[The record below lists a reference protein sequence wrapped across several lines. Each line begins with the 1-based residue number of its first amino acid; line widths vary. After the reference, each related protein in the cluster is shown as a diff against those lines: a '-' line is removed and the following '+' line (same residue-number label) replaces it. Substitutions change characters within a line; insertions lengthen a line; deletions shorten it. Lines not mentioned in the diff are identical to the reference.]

1 MIEATVLITAAI
13 RPPDKMPYL
22 KMKDATSRL
31 IATKMALFFWATQ
44 GVRNLVI
51 ADATDS
57 RVLNEEEMALLRQM
71 RVNVEQI
78 HFAQDE
84 AQVSLLGKGYAEGKL
99 IEFALENSRLLAQEE
114 YFFKCT
120 GKIFCRNF
128 QNIIALIQHHKLHG
142 LFWQL
147 YHLGKLCTF
156 LDTRFYYTSATF
168 FKENLAAGYALSN
181 DMESMENKENK
192 CVEKICGG
200 LLDKRYPQG
209 HATRPLLS
217 GFGGGTGEQIEAGHL
232 GELDQNFP
240 CWFQA

>member
-1 MIEATVLITAAI
+1 MIEAIILITAAI

-22 KMKDATSRL
+22 KMKDAASRL
-31 IATKMALFFWATQ
+31 TATKMALFSWAMQ

-57 RVLNEEEMALLRQM
+57 PVLSEEEMALLRQM
-71 RVNVEQI
+71 GINVEQI

-84 AQVSLLGKGYAEGKL
+84 AQVGLLGKGYAEGKL

-128 QNIIALIQHHKLHG
+128 QNIIALIQHHKLRG
-142 LFWQL
+142 LFWRR
-147 YHLGKLCTF
+147 HRAKKILGA
-156 LDTRFYYTSATF
+156 LDPRFFYTSTSF
-168 FKENLAAGYALSN
+168 FKENLAAEYALSN
-181 DMESMENKENK
+181 DTEDKFVENL
-192 CVEKICGG
+192 CGH
-200 LLDKRYPQG
+200 LLDKRCPQG
-209 HATRPLLS
+209 HATRPLLA
-217 GFGGGTGEQIEAGHL
+217 GFEGGTGEQIETIPL

>member
-1 MIEATVLITAAI
+1 MIETTVLITAAI

-22 KMKDATSRL
+22 KMKDAASRR
-31 IATKMALFFWATQ
+31 IATKMALFSWVMQ

-57 RVLNEEEMALLRQM
+57 QALDEEEMALLRQM
-71 RVNVEQI
+71 PVNVEQI

-120 GKIFCRNF
+120 GKVFCRNF
-128 QNIIALIQHHKLHG
+128 QNIIALIQHHKLRS
-142 LFWQL
+142 LFW
-147 YHLGKLCTF
+147 KLHKAEIILAG
-156 LDTRFYYTSATF
+156 LDSRFFYTSASF
-168 FKENLAAGYALSN
+168 FKENLAAEYALSN
-181 DMESMENKENK
+181 DTEDQFAEHL
-192 CVEKICGG
+192 CGR
-200 LLDKRYPQG
+200 LLDKRCSQG
-209 HATRPLLS
+209 QATRPLLA
-217 GFGGGTGEQIEAGHL
+217 GFEGGIGKYVEETPL